1 MMSMS
6 RRLLGVAALAIA
18 CGASSAPVSAQ
29 TYPSQSVRLL
39 VAFAPGGPADIIAR
53 IVGQKLT
60 ERWHQPVV
68 IENRGGAGGNIA
80 AMQAAKA
87 EPNGTTILVT
97 TSAFAVNPSLSSKAG
112 YAPDEFRVA
121 IIAATTPNLIVGA
134 PNLPFTT
141 LADAIKA
148 AKTQPMTYGT
158 AGIGTTPHLSAEKIF
173 SLVAKV
179 PIVHT
184 PFTGAG
190 PALNSVAGG
199 HTPIASVALPAAVE
213 LVKGGQVKALAVT
226 SNERIA
232 ALPDVPTAREQG
244 LADDEDATWV
254 AFFLPAK
261 TPSMVIDKIN
271 ADVNAVVSDKE
282 VQQQLDKIGFR
293 AVGGS
298 VDQAD
303 RYVKSEIVKWGDV
316 IRKLDLKL
324 DQ

>member
-1 MMSMS
+1 MSMS
-6 RRLLGVAALAIA
+6 RWLLGVAAMAVA
-18 CGASSAPVSAQ
+18 WGAQMECVSAQ

-80 AMQAAKA
+80 AVQAAKA

-134 PNLPFTT
+134 PNLPFAT

-148 AKTQPMTYGT
+148 AKSQPMTYGT

-173 SLVAKV
+173 TLVAKV

-232 ALPDVPTAREQG
+232 ALPEVPTAREQG

-261 TPSMVIDKIN
+261 TPSAVVDKIN
-271 ADVNAVVSDKE
+271 ADVNAVVSDKD

>member
-6 RRLLGVAALAIA
+6 RWLLGVAAMAVA
-18 CGASSAPVSAQ
+18 WGAQMECVSAQ

-80 AMQAAKA
+80 AVQAAKA

-134 PNLPFTT
+134 PNLPFAT

-148 AKTQPMTYGT
+148 AKSQPMTYGT

-173 SLVAKV
+173 TLVAKV

-232 ALPDVPTAREQG
+232 ALPEVPTAREQG

-261 TPSMVIDKIN
+261 TPSAVVDKIN
-271 ADVNAVVSDKE
+271 ADVNAVVSDKD

>member
-1 MMSMS
+1 MLVVS
-6 RRLLGVAALAIA
+6 RRWLGCAAVVMAL
-18 CGASSAPVSAQ
+18 GAYVNGASAQ
-29 TYPSQSVRLL
+29 TYPSQSVKLL
-39 VAFAPGGPADIIAR
+39 VGFAPGGPADIIAR
-53 IVGQKLT
+53 IVGQKLS
-60 ERWHQPVV
+60 EHWRQPVV

-80 AMQAAKA
+80 AVQAAKA
-87 EPNGTTILVT
+87 EPNGSTILVT

-112 YAPDEFRVA
+112 YSPDEFRVA
-121 IIAATTPNLIVGA
+121 VIAATTPNLIVGA
-134 PNLPFTT
+134 PNLPFAT

-148 AKTQPMTYGT
+148 AKAQPMTYGT

-173 SLVAKV
+173 SIVAKV
-179 PIVHT
+179 PILHT

-190 PALNSVAGG
+190 PALNSVVGG
-199 HTPIASVALPAAVE
+199 HTPLASVALPAAVE

-261 TPSMVIDKIN
+261 TPSAIVEKIN

-282 VQQQLDKIGFR
+282 VQQQLGKIGFR
-293 AVGGS
+293 AVGGG
-298 VDQAD
+298 VEQAN

-316 IRKLDLKL
+316 IGKLGLKL

>member
-1 MMSMS
+1 MSMS
-6 RRLLGVAALAIA
+6 RWLLGVAAMAVA
-18 CGASSAPVSAQ
+18 WGAQMECVSAQ

-80 AMQAAKA
+80 AVQAAKA

-134 PNLPFTT
+134 PNLPFAT

-148 AKTQPMTYGT
+148 AKSQPMTYGT

-173 SLVAKV
+173 TLVAKV

-261 TPSMVIDKIN
+261 TPSAVIDKIN
-271 ADVNAVVSDKE
+271 ADVNAVVSDKD

>member
-6 RRLLGVAALAIA
+6 RWLLGVAAMAVA
-18 CGASSAPVSAQ
+18 WGAQMECVSAQ

-80 AMQAAKA
+80 AVQAAKA

-134 PNLPFTT
+134 PNLPFAT

-148 AKTQPMTYGT
+148 AKSQPMTYGT

-173 SLVAKV
+173 TLVAKV

-261 TPSMVIDKIN
+261 TPSAVIDKIN
-271 ADVNAVVSDKE
+271 ADVNAVVSDKD